1 MLIYKI
7 KLAKETDPQA
17 FVAFMDKHYIPAVHK
32 GATRIGQVTD
42 LVLLQGSATN
52 EFFWHVGWSGLS
64 SGGARVDDA
73 EVQSKFDSLVA
84 KLQSLGS
91 YQEVAAWHSG
101 KG

>member
-17 FVAFMDKHYIPAVHK
+17 FVAFMDKDYIPAVHK

-42 LVLLQGSATN
+42 LVLLQGPATH

-64 SGGARVDDA
+64 SGGVHVDD
-73 EVQSKFDSLVA
+73 EKVQRKFDSLVG
-84 KLQSLGS
+84 KLQPLGS
-91 YQEVAAWHSG
+91 YQEVAAWHM
-101 KG
+101 